1 MQDVNLPR
9 HLVEALEKKWAQ
21 RLQQQVATWRSARPP
36 ASGRTASGVVVERRG
51 RRPRLA
57 ATPATTL

>member
-36 ASGRTASGVVVERRG
+36 TPGKTASGVVVERRA

>member
-9 HLVEALEKKWAQ
+9 HLVEALERKWAQ
-21 RLQQQVATWRSARPP
+21 KLQQQVATWRSAKPS
-36 ASGRTASGVVVERRG
+36 ASSRTASGVVVERRA

-57 ATPATTL
+57 TTPATT

>member
-21 RLQQQVATWRSARPP
+21 KLQQQVATWRPARPA
-36 ASGRTASGVVVERRG
+36 ASSKTASGVVVERRA

-57 ATPATTL
+57 ATSTPAL

>member
-1 MQDVNLPR
+1 MNDVNLPR
-9 HLVEALEKKWAQ
+9 HLIEALEKKWAQ
-21 RLQQQVATWRSARPP
+21 KLQRQVATWRPAKPP
-36 ASGRTASGVVVERRG
+36 ASTRTASGIVVERRA

>member
-9 HLVEALEKKWAQ
+9 HVVEMLEKKWAQ
-21 RLQQQVATWRSARPP
+21 KLQQQVATWRSAKPP
-36 ASGRTASGVVVERRG
+36 ASSRTASGVVVERRA

-57 ATPATTL
+57 ATSATTL

>member
-1 MQDVNLPR
+1 MQELNLPR
-9 HLVEALEKKWAQ
+9 HLVEALEKKWAE
-21 RLQQQVATWRSARPP
+21 RLQQQVATWQSARPP
-36 ASGRTASGVVVERRG
+36 ACSRTAAGVVVERRA

>member
-9 HLVEALEKKWAQ
+9 HLVEAIERKWAQ
-21 RLQQQVATWRSARPP
+21 KLQHQVATWRPAKPSA
-36 ASGRTASGVVVERRG
+36 SSRTASGVVVECRA

-57 ATPATTL
+57 ATSATAL